1 MKQRIRSVVAVLM
14 LGISLAYLPAAD
26 ATVANDQQ
34 TVSYETK
41 GSDAQQVANGIHG
54 IRVPSSEA
62 LGLIVLAMIGLI
74 AIGRRI

>member
-26 ATVANDQQ
+26 ATVTSDQQ
-34 TVSYETK
+34 TISYEDK
-41 GSDAQQVANGIHG
+41 GSDAREVASGIHG

-62 LGLIVLAMIGLI
+62 LGLIVLAMVGLI